1 MKMLE
6 TNQTK
11 IFARML
17 ILEDIYLH
25 KPMQVET
32 GSKRFDYIFIG
43 L

>member
-6 TNQTK
+6 TNQAKT
-11 IFARML
+11 FARML

-25 KPMQVET
+25 KPMQFEM